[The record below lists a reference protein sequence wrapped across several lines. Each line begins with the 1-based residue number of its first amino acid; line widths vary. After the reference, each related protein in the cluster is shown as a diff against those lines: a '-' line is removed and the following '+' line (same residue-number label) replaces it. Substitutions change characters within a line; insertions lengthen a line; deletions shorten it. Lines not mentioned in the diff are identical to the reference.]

1 MIITSNL
8 VEHNYT
14 IPYVR
19 IVGDVDGFENVAEK
33 VTIYIN
39 SSTSFDHIYETT
51 IYDCPSSVGI
61 ATTVTETKV
70 VEDFVQVD
78 VDLNTTGISTS
89 SFTAWDDLEEDQV
102 VQWCLDSDTER
113 LANLEDEQEAKVLE
127 KKDKILNPKKY
138 YRDIPVTPWQ
148 IRKDQASTV
157 GIGTTV
163 TES

>member
-14 IPYVR
+14 IPFVR

-39 SSTSFDHIYETT
+39 SSTSFDHTYETT
-51 IYDCPSSVGI
+51 IFDMENAGGI

-70 VEDFVQVD
+70 VEDFAQVN

-89 SFTAWDDLEEDQV
+89 SFTAWDNLEEDQV

-113 LANLEDEQEAKVLE
+113 LANLEDAQEAKGLE

-138 YRDIPVTPWQ
+138 YRDTPVTPWQ
-148 IRKDQASTV
+148 IKKDSE
-157 GIGTTV
+157 TT
-163 TES
+163 EN

>member
-39 SSTSFDHIYETT
+39 SSTSFDHTYETT
-51 IYDCPSSVGI
+51 IYDEGTSVGI
-61 ATTVTETKV
+61 ATTVTQTKV

-78 VDLNTTGISTS
+78 VDLITAGISTS

-138 YRDIPVTPWQ
+138 YRDTPVTPWQ

>member
-14 IPYVR
+14 IPSVTV
-19 IVGDVDGFENVAEK
+19 VGDVDGFENVAEK

-39 SSTSFDHIYETT
+39 SSTSFDHTYETT
-51 IYDCPSSVGI
+51 NFDRENDVGI
-61 ATTVTETKV
+61 TITVTGTKV
-70 VEDFVQVD
+70 VEDFAQVN

-89 SFTAWDDLEEDQV
+89 SFTAWDNLEEDQV

-113 LANLEDEQEAKVLE
+113 LANLEDVQEAKVLE

-138 YRDIPVTPWQ
+138 YRDSPVTPWQ
-148 IRKDQASTV
+148 IRKDS
-157 GIGTTV
+157 
-163 TES
+163 ESGNL

>member
-14 IPYVR
+14 IPNVI

-33 VTIYIN
+33 VKIYIN
-39 SSTSFDHIYETT
+39 SSTTFNYTYETT
-51 IYDCPSSVGI
+51 IFDMENAVGI
-61 ATTVTETKV
+61 ATTVTESKV
-70 VEDFVQVD
+70 VEDFAEVD

-89 SFTAWDDLEEDQV
+89 SFSAWDNLEEDQV

-113 LANLEDEQEAKVLE
+113 LANLEDTQEAKVLE

-138 YRDIPVTPWQ
+138 YRDSPVTPWQ
-148 IRKDQASTV
+148 IRKDS
-157 GIGTTV
+157 
-163 TES
+163 ESRNL

>member
-14 IPYVR
+14 IPSVTV
-19 IVGDVDGFENVAEK
+19 VGDVDGFENVAEK

-39 SSTSFDHIYETT
+39 SSTSFDHTYET
-51 IYDCPSSVGI
+51 IIFDVENGGGI

-70 VEDFVQVD
+70 VEDFAQVN

-89 SFTAWDDLEEDQV
+89 SFTAWDNLEEDQV

-113 LANLEDEQEAKVLE
+113 LVNLEDVQEAKVLE

-138 YRDIPVTPWQ
+138 HRDTPTTPWQ
-148 IRKDQASTV
+148 IKKDSE
-157 GIGTTV
+157 TT
-163 TES
+163 EN

>member
-14 IPYVR
+14 IPFVR

-39 SSTSFDHIYETT
+39 SSTSFDHTYET
-51 IYDCPSSVGI
+51 IIFDVENGGGI

-70 VEDFVQVD
+70 VEDFAQVN

-89 SFTAWDDLEEDQV
+89 SFTAWDNLEEDQV

-113 LANLEDEQEAKVLE
+113 LVNLEDVQEAKVLE

-138 YRDIPVTPWQ
+138 HRDTPTTPWQ
-148 IRKDQASTV
+148 IKKDSE
-157 GIGTTV
+157 TT
-163 TES
+163 EN